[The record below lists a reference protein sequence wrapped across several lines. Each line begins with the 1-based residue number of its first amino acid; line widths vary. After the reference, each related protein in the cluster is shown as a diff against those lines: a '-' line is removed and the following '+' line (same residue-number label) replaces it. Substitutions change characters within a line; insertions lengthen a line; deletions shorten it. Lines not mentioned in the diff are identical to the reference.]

1 MLKILQENKKFQG
14 LGWVR
19 NRIWVL
25 ERCRRRLFF
34 VKKRVFGPGTLPQA
48 PFLNNFLHFPGPS
61 PILGQL
67 SNDIPTVPRE
77 FVGKWFSTK

>member
-25 ERCRRRLFF
+25 ERCRRRLFL
-34 VKKRVFGPGTLPQA
+34 VKKLLFGAGTLPQA
-48 PFLNNFLHFPGPS
+48 PFL
-61 PILGQL
+61 
-67 SNDIPTVPRE
+67 
-77 FVGKWFSTK
+77 

>member
-25 ERCRRRLFF
+25 ERCRRRFFFLKTKYIFWCWSVAAGAFFLKKLLFSA
-34 VKKRVFGPGTLPQA
+34 GALPQA
-48 PFLNNFLHFPGPS
+48 PFFL
-61 PILGQL
+61 
-67 SNDIPTVPRE
+67 
-77 FVGKWFSTK
+77 

>member
-25 ERCRRRLFF
+25 ERCRRHLFS
-34 VKKRVFGPGTLPQA
+34 KKYIIFGAGALPQA
-48 PFLNNFLHFPGPS
+48 PSFFF
-61 PILGQL
+61 
-67 SNDIPTVPRE
+67 
-77 FVGKWFSTK
+77 